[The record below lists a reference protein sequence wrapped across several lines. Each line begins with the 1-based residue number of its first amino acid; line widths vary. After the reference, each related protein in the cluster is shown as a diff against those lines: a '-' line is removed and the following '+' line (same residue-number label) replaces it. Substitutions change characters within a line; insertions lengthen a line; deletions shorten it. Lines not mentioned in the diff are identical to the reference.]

1 MTLSE
6 TISTAEG
13 RINEAVESGR
23 TRLRA
28 VVDTAEE
35 GVEASIPRV
44 RENIQ
49 ILRERAFEDAQ
60 RVGGY
65 ITEGL
70 SWAAGWLPK
79 VQLPL
84 PETAP
89 SAEELA
95 GIYFDNVGR
104 ALDLQRKITLEWIAA
119 IGNSK
124 PAAAKAKAT
133 RAAKEARSA
142 AA

>member
-6 TISTAEG
+6 TISSAEG
-13 RINEAVESGR
+13 RINEAVESSR

-44 RENIQ
+44 RENIH

-65 ITEGL
+65 VTEGL
-70 SWAAGWLPK
+70 AWASGWLPK
-79 VQLPL
+79 LSVPL

-104 ALDLQRKITLEWIAA
+104 ALDLQRKLALEWIAA
-119 IGNSK
+119 LSHSK
-124 PAAAKAKAT
+124 PAVAKAKAT